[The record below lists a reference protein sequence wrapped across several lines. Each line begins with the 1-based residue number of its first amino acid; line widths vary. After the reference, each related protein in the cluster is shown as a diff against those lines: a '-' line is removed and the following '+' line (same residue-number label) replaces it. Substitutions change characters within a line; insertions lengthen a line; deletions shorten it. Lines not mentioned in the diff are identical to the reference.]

1 MAKKKYIAKSHISLS
16 VRVSDKASAHITF
29 SALTGGGSVFY
40 TDDENLQQAL
50 EKHHKFGKLFK
61 EDKTFTEQ
69 TAVKKAK
76 AATPVKV
83 EATTKPATTPNPTE
97 DNNAEDKKADDNNA
111 EDKKAD
117 DNNAEDKKA
126 DDNTPI
132 NPTESDMDDSN
143 AKEDNTTEAEG
154 NVTKIT
160 ITCLDDAKDYLSE
173 KFGISRTKL
182 RSKKAIEEAAAD
194 NGIEFVGI

>member
-97 DNNAEDKKADDNNA
+97 DNNAEDKKVEDNNA
-111 EDKKAD
+111 EDKKT
-117 DNNAEDKKA
+117 

-143 AKEDNTTEAEG
+143 AEEDNTTEAEG